1 MFPSHRAALW
11 GQRQPGLDTYR
22 ALGEV
27 PVVYDSGWDHR
38 GIVLVAE
45 VTVIQAREGT
55 ELGSHKGEAD
65 LP

>member
-1 MFPSHRAALW
+1 M
-11 GQRQPGLDTYR
+11 
-22 ALGEV
+22 
-27 PVVYDSGWDHR
+27 YDSGWDHR